1 MIKSFRQ
8 FLTESSDSLK
18 TKVVDEFGEPLL
30 MYHGGSYKS
39 GEFLGAGWFTSCKAD
54 AQYYAKQND
63 GSVTKAY
70 LDIKKP
76 LYVGQI
82 EHLNIL
88 PTEKLLISAERRRYT
103 IKTNEEGFIKF
114 IEPNVGVLIAQDLDL
129 DGVIDLYQGKI
140 IDAVIFNNKQII
152 LVK

>member
-8 FLTESSDSLK
+8 FLKDPLK
-18 TKVVDEFGEPLL
+18 TKVVDEFGKPLL
-30 MYHGGSYKS
+30 MYHGGSYTS
-39 GEFLGAGWFTSCKAD
+39 GEFRGAGWFTSSKKD
-54 AQYYAKQND
+54 ATYYAKQND

>member
-18 TKVVDEFGEPLL
+18 TKVVDEFGKPLL

-70 LDIKKP
+70 LDIKDP
-76 LYVGQI
+76 LYTGSI
-82 EHLNIL
+82 EHLKIR
-88 PTEKLLISAERRRYT
+88 PTEELLISAERRRYT

-114 IEPNVGVLIAQDLDL
+114 IEANAGVLIARDLDL
-129 DGVIDLYQGKI
+129 DGVIDLHDGKI
-140 IDAVIFNNKQII
+140 LDAVIFSNNQII